1 MGKEKGYWGEGQVE
15 DAMALMGSDRQSY
28 ELLLKERDDWQRE
41 AQTVQAEL
49 YSVLKQSDY
58 RSGDELALDCMAR
71 MAIEAQQMPLPEF
84 PADLDEVR
92 VKIAVAEEIINGSEP
107 EQQKRARTARR
118 RISDQTYEYDK
129 LAQATT
135 QLRQVE
141 REIEGK
147 EWTTK
152 MVTELSKA
160 LMDLKETLMNT
171 QNKAAEIEIG
181 SALHKHVVSAV
192 QNAEVLEGTPDVAR
206 IDRVKMSE
214 ALDHCLKMVADR
226 RSEMMLDD
234 IGHGDIESWIAK
246 WEDRMAKDAADVMT
260 AARALDERMKLEVD
274 SHMRAEREI
283 DNVEIMV
290 EGKEQFV
297 RKMNDIRNRTLSER
311 DGLVQDQR
319 RYDQVRA
326 KLDSMFQHKH
336 TLAEQKLMEVR
347 TRKGEC
353 RDRLEQYR
361 EELVRLMIS
370 LIDPQ

>member
-1 MGKEKGYWGEGQVE
+1 
-15 DAMALMGSDRQSY
+15 
-28 ELLLKERDDWQRE
+28 
-41 AQTVQAEL
+41 
-49 YSVLKQSDY
+49 
-58 RSGDELALDCMAR
+58 
-71 MAIEAQQMPLPEF
+71 
-84 PADLDEVR
+84 
-92 VKIAVAEEIINGSEP
+92 
-107 EQQKRARTARR
+107 
-118 RISDQTYEYDK
+118 
-129 LAQATT
+129 
-135 QLRQVE
+135 
-141 REIEGK
+141 
-147 EWTTK
+147 
-152 MVTELSKA
+152 
-160 LMDLKETLMNT
+160 
-171 QNKAAEIEIG
+171 
-181 SALHKHVVSAV
+181 
-192 QNAEVLEGTPDVAR
+192 
-206 IDRVKMSE
+206 
-214 ALDHCLKMVADR
+214 
-226 RSEMMLDD
+226 MMLDD

-361 EELVRLMIS
+361 EELVRLMNS
-370 LIDPQ
+370 LIDLSRALIEP